1 MSIKQ
6 EMISGVF
13 WIAVQKYTG
22 VIVQLL
28 VSAILARLLSP
39 ENFGVIAISSVI
51 IAFFSMFTD
60 MGIGTAIIQNKT
72 LTKSDLNSIFSFT
85 LYTGVALSAIFFLC
99 SYPIAGFYGNSQLVS
114 ICQLLSVN
122 LLFASWNLVPNAL
135 ILKAKRFK
143 FIAVRTFSLQVV
155 CGVISVL
162 AAYHGLGVYALLI
175 SPIVSSVSLFVVN
188 YRQNPLHP
196 VAHIQW
202 EALGKIFSFSVF
214 QLLFSF
220 INFFSRN
227 LDKLIVGRFF
237 TLRDLGY
244 YEKSYRLMLMP
255 MDYVTSLLSSV
266 MHPILSSLQDD
277 YAELASKYNKIVHFM
292 AFISCTIGVVL
303 YFAAEDA
310 VLFVFGDQWGPAVP
324 IFRVFAMSLPLQMI
338 LSTTGSIYQASGKTN
353 WMFYGGLSNT
363 FCTVSGY
370 LLATFCF
377 GTLMSIA
384 WAWDITLTINTFVS
398 FAILYKVV
406 LRASLRELV
415 RQFGLPVC
423 CAAIVALLLY
433 GVNIVKPS
441 LPHFV
446 NLLIYGFI
454 SLSVLIMFLQVMGLV
469 DIKKII
475 RNTIFSN

>member
-6 EMISGVF
+6 EMVSGVF
-13 WIAVQKYTG
+13 WVAVQKYTG
-22 VIVQLL
+22 VVVQLL
-28 VSAILARLLSP
+28 VSAILARLLLP
-39 ENFGVIAISSVI
+39 ENFGVIAVSSVI
-51 IAFFSMFTD
+51 ITFFSIFTD
-60 MGIGTAIIQNKT
+60 MGIGTAIVQNKT
-72 LTKSDLNSIFSFT
+72 LTRDDLNSIFSFT
-85 LYTGVALSAIFFLC
+85 LYTGIALSAIFFVC
-99 SYPIAGFYGNSQLVS
+99 SYPIAGFYGNRQLVS

-143 FIAVRTFSLQVV
+143 FIAVRTFSLQVA
-155 CGVISVL
+155 CGVVSVV
-162 AAYHGLGVYALLI
+162 AAYNGLGVYALLV
-175 SPIVSSVSLFVVN
+175 SPIVTSVSLFVVN
-188 YRQNPLHP
+188 YRQNPLSP
-196 VAHIQW
+196 VVRIDW
-202 EALGKIFSFSVF
+202 NALRKIFGFSVF

-255 MDYVTSLLSSV
+255 MEYVTFLLNSV

-277 YAELASKYNKIVHFM
+277 YAELAAKYNKIVRFM
-292 AFISCTIGVVL
+292 AFMSFTIGVML

-324 IFRVFAMSLPLQMI
+324 IFKVFTLSLPLQMI

-363 FCTVSGY
+363 FCTVTGY
-370 LLATFCF
+370 LVATFCF
-377 GTLMSIA
+377 GTIMSIA
-384 WAWDITLTINTFVS
+384 WAWDITLTINALVS

-406 LRASLRELV
+406 LRASLRALV
-415 RQFGLPVC
+415 RQFGMPVC
-423 CAAIVALLLY
+423 CAVVVGLLLY
-433 GVNIVKPS
+433 GVGAVKPS
-441 LPHFV
+441 LPRIV
-446 NLLIYGFI
+446 NLLIYGLL
-454 SLSVLIMFLQVMGLV
+454 SCSVLLSFLHASGLV
-469 DIKKII
+469 NVKTLIDKQRKH
-475 RNTIFSN
+475 

>member
-6 EMISGVF
+6 EMLSGVF
-13 WIAVQKYTG
+13 WVAVQKYTG
-22 VIVQLL
+22 VVVQLL

-39 ENFGVIAISSVI
+39 ENFGVIAISTVI
-51 IAFFSMFTD
+51 ITFFGIFTD

-72 LTKSDLNSIFSFT
+72 LTKAELSSIFSFT
-85 LYTGVALSAIFFLC
+85 LYSGIILAAVFFVC
-99 SYPIAGFYGNSQLVS
+99 AYPIAGFYGNGQLVS

-162 AAYHGLGVYALLI
+162 AAYNGLGVYALLI
-175 SPIVSSVSLFVVN
+175 SPIVTSVSLFVVN
-188 YRQNPLHP
+188 YRQNPLRP
-196 VAHIQW
+196 VARIDW
-202 EALGKIFSFSVF
+202 KALKKIFGFSVF
-214 QLLFSF
+214 QLLFG
-220 INFFSRN
+220 ILNFFSRN

-255 MDYVTSLLSSV
+255 LEYVTFLLGSV

-277 YAELASKYNKIVHFM
+277 YAELASKYNKIVHLM
-292 AFISCTIGVVL
+292 AFISCTVGVML

-310 VLFVFGDQWGPAVP
+310 ILFVFGDQWGQAVP
-324 IFRVFAMSLPLQMI
+324 IFRVFTLSLPLQMI

-363 FCTVSGY
+363 FCTVTGY
-370 LLATFCF
+370 LVATFCF
-377 GTLMSIA
+377 GTIMSIA

-398 FAILYKVV
+398 FAILYKIV
-406 LRASLRELV
+406 LHASLRKLV
-415 RQFGLPVC
+415 GQFWKPAC
-423 CAAIVALLLY
+423 CAAVVCLLLLC
-433 GVNIVKPS
+433 VDAVKPR
-441 LPHFV
+441 LPHIV
-446 NLLIYGFI
+446 NLLIYGLL
-454 SLSVLIMFLQVMGLV
+454 SLSVLLAFLHATGVV
-469 DIKKII
+469 NIKNLIDKH
-475 RNTIFSN
+475 NKH